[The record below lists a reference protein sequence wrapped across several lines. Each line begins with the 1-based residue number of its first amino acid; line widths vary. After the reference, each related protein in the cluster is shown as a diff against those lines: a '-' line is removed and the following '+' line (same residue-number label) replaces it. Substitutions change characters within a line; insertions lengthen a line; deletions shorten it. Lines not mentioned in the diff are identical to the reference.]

1 MAAILGLES
10 CVYYSDFEQDFSTS
24 YQVLKFKVCLTIKI
38 VASECT

>member
-10 CVYYSDFEQDFSTS
+10 CRYDRDFERDFSTS